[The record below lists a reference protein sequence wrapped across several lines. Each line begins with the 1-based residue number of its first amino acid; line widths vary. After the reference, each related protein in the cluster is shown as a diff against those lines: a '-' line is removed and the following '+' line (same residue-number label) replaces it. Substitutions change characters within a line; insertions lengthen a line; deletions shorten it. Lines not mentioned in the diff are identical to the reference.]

1 MPMIVGNAKLA
12 HRRGGAVAGSR
23 HEGEYWPPMQALIEM
38 IIGFIAMLAAAALA
52 QFGVESRAEPTSRPE
67 VHRVTDCE
75 KRPASTVLVGTA
87 TKRDC

>member
-1 MPMIVGNAKLA
+1 
-12 HRRGGAVAGSR
+12 
-23 HEGEYWPPMQALIEM
+23 MQALIEM

-87 TKRDC
+87 TERDC

>member
-1 MPMIVGNAKLA
+1 MA
-12 HRRGGAVAGSR
+12 HMSGSAVALLR
-23 HEGEYWPPMQALIEM
+23 HEGEYLPSMQALIEM

-75 KRPASTVLVGTA
+75 KRPSSAVMVGSA
-87 TKRDC
+87 ARQDC

>member
-1 MPMIVGNAKLA
+1 MPMIVRKAKLA
-12 HRRGGAVAGSR
+12 HRRGGVAAVSR

-52 QFGVESRAEPTSRPE
+52 QFGVESRAEPASRPE

-75 KRPASTVLVGTA
+75 KRPTSAVLVGTA
-87 TKRDC
+87 VKQDC